1 MKKEEKE
8 VKKPK
13 FRFKKFLLFILI
25 LYIIGFGI
33 YQFLLTPV
41 RNIFISGNNY
51 LTDQEIIDISKLNN
65 YPSFFLTF
73 KSVIKNKL
81 MKNSY
86 IKSATITKKIIG
98 KVYIKVEENK
108 PLFYY
113 KYNKETILS
122 DGRTVPN
129 NKFSSPVLTN
139 KISNELLLDLT
150 KNMNKVNDDVLLLIS
165 EIKYMPNDIDK
176 ERFLFVMN
184 DGNYVYIT
192 LTKIKSINEYIK
204 ILPTLEN
211 KKGILYL
218 DSGNYFEIFK

>member
-1 MKKEEKE
+1 MKKEVKE

-13 FRFKKFLLFILI
+13 FRFKKFLLFILV
-25 LYIIGFGI
+25 LYILGFGV
-33 YQFLLTPV
+33 YQFLLTPIK
-41 RNIFISGNNY
+41 NIFISGNNY

-73 KSVIKNKL
+73 KSIIKNKL
-81 MKNSY
+81 LKNSY

-113 KYNKETILS
+113 KYDKKTILS
-122 DGRTVPN
+122 DGRTVDGN
-129 NKFSSPVLTN
+129 EFSSPILTN
-139 KISNELLLDLT
+139 KIDDDLLVDLI
-150 KNMNKVNDDVLLLIS
+150 KSMNKIDNNIILLIS
-165 EIKYMPNDIDK
+165 EIKYVPNDIDK
-176 ERFLFVMN
+176 ERFLFIMN
-184 DGNYVYIT
+184 DGNYVYVT

-204 ILPTLEN
+204 ILSTLEN